1 MNLSSFS
8 KFSHAPIRL
17 VFRDT
22 SENGMFTAFVF
33 EVNIT
38 SINSIHSPGKKLF
51 SFIIGNSFQLV
62 ILFHLLIY

>member
-8 KFSHAPIRL
+8 KFFRAPIRL

-22 SENGMFTAFVF
+22 SKNGMFTAFVF
-33 EVNIT
+33 EANIT
-38 SINSIHSPGKKLF
+38 FISSFHSLGKKLF
-51 SFIIGNSFQLV
+51 SLIIGNSFQLV